1 MGRAVW
7 LRTCYTEGSELRHEE
22 LVEPVQMDMAVD
34 DRLLN
39 DPLLYNY
46 GAAWQRVFDV
56 MPELLEPYHETW
68 SSYEDGQ
75 RKAVE
80 ALSAY
85 ATGGLASAP
94 PRLVENLYCPN
105 GVPGFPGAVG
115 MRGQVLEYH
124 VGQLL
129 QSKVHHTYVVSWL
142 VLEDE
147 EALDTG
153 KVAVIF
159 LDALGNVVRSKRV
172 TAQDPEHIAGLW
184 GDGSFVESSE
194 WENGELGSEY
204 QTGGSRGNLLLETM
218 RNARH

>member
-7 LRTCYTEGSELRHEE
+7 LRTCYTEESEIRHEA
-22 LVEPVQMDMAVD
+22 LVEDVQMDMTVD

-46 GAAWQRVFDV
+46 GAAWQRIFDV
-56 MPELLEPYHETW
+56 MPELLEPYHETS

-80 ALSAY
+80 ALNAY
-85 ATGGLASAP
+85 ALEGIASAP
-94 PRLVENLYCPN
+94 PQLVENLYCPN
-105 GVPGFPGAVG
+105 GVPGSRV
-115 MRGQVLEYH
+115 
-124 VGQLL
+124 
-129 QSKVHHTYVVSWL
+129 QSVHHRYVVSWL

-147 EALDTG
+147 EALETG

-159 LDALGNVVRSKRV
+159 LDALGNVIRSKRV
-172 TAQDPEHIAGLW
+172 IALDPEHIAGLW

-194 WENGELGSEY
+194 WENGDLGSEY
-204 QTGGSRGNLLLETM
+204 QTGGSRGNLLLESM
-218 RNARH
+218 RIAQQ

>member
-7 LRTCYTEGSELRHEE
+7 LRTCYTEGSEIRHEE
-22 LVEPVQMDMAVD
+22 LVEPVQMDMTVD
-34 DRLLN
+34 DRVLN

-46 GAAWQRVFDV
+46 GPAWQRVFDV
-56 MPELLEPYHETW
+56 MPELLQPYHETW

-85 ATGGLASAP
+85 AAGGLARAP
-94 PRLVENLYCPN
+94 PQLVENLYCPN
-105 GVPGFPGAVG
+105 GVPGFPGAIG

-124 VGQLL
+124 VGQAL
-129 QSKVHHTYVVSWL
+129 QSNVHHTYVVSWL

-147 EALDTG
+147 EALETG
-153 KVAVIF
+153 NVAIIF
-159 LDALGNVVRSKRV
+159 LDALGNIIRSKRV

-184 GDGSFVESSE
+184 GDGSFVESAE
-194 WENGELGSEY
+194 WENGELGSGY
-204 QTGGSRGNLLLETM
+204 QTGGSRGNLLLESM
-218 RNARH
+218 RNARP